1 MPGQKMEAIRMG
13 APAPG
18 SPALDRGRIGKAAL
32 ERKFD
37 SDLSLAKGS
46 TCFAPGSPLVPKLLF
61 LSLKFEAYCFCCSLS
76 VVASESKACVL
87 ALSVTLR
94 TVSHRGPVTCK

>member
-1 MPGQKMEAIRMG
+1 MRPGNQKICGNGKERGGPEREEGMPGQKMEAIRMG
-13 APAPG
+13 VPAPG

-46 TCFAPGSPLVPKLLF
+46 TCFAPGFPLVPKLL
-61 LSLKFEAYCFCCSLS
+61 SSA
-76 VVASESKACVL
+76 
-87 ALSVTLR
+87 
-94 TVSHRGPVTCK
+94 